1 MTSSSKV
8 MGRVVDVAVHDDE
21 VVVEEEEEVV
31 ALDVEVAVEDA
42 VEVVVVVLPPQSD
55 EEPST
60 TEAGRRT
67 LGNPEAIGTGISP
80 FESTV
85 TDVQV
90 YASMSSVP
98 DV

>member
-1 MTSSSKV
+1 
-8 MGRVVDVAVHDDE
+8 MGRVVLVAVHDDE
-21 VVVEEEEEVV
+21 VVVIAVVVVVEEV
-31 ALDVEVAVEDA
+31 ALDVEV
-42 VEVVVVVLPPQSD
+42 EVAAVVVVLPLPPQS
-55 EEPST
+55 EELST

-85 TDVQV
+85 TDVHV

>member
-1 MTSSSKV
+1 

-21 VVVEEEEEVV
+21 VVVEEEEV
-31 ALDVEVAVEDA
+31 ALDVEVEVED
-42 VEVVVVVLPPQSD
+42 EVVVVVLPPQSD
-55 EEPST
+55 EELST

>member
-1 MTSSSKV
+1 
-8 MGRVVDVAVHDDE
+8 MGRVVLVAVHDEE
-21 VVVEEEEEVV
+21 VVAAAEEEEEEVV
-31 ALDVEVAVEDA
+31 ALDVEVAA
-42 VEVVVVVLPPQSD
+42 VVVVVVLPLPPQS
-55 EEPST
+55 EELST

-90 YASMSSVP
+90 YASMSFVP